1 MTKAAIIVYAG
12 TEQPSDLGRV
22 VNALEAVREFD
33 REGDDVRLLFDG
45 AGVQWVGELADE
57 EHDYHDLY
65 ADVREYARV
74 CDYCASAY
82 GVDEPVEAAGV
93 DRVDEFE
100 GHPSIRT
107 LVAEGYEV
115 ITF

>member
-1 MTKAAIIVYAG
+1 MPKAAIIVYAG

-33 REGDDVRLLFDG
+33 REGDDVNLLFDG
-45 AGVQWVGELADE
+45 AGVQWVGELADPA
-57 EHDYHDLY
+57 HDYHDLY
-65 ADVREYARV
+65 EAVNEYAQV
-74 CDYCASAY
+74 CDYCVSAY
-82 GVDEPVEAAGV
+82 GVDEPVDEAGIE
-93 DRVDEFE
+93 RVDDFE

-107 LVAEGYEV
+107 LVAEGYEI

>member
-22 VNALEAVREFD
+22 VNALEAVKEFD
-33 REGDDVRLLFDG
+33 REGDEVKLLFDG
-45 AGVQWVGELADE
+45 GGVQWVGELADPD
-57 EHDYHDLY
+57 HDYHELY
-65 ADVREYARV
+65 ADVNQHAAV

-82 GVDEPVEAAGV
+82 GVDEPVEAAGLT
-93 DRVDEFE
+93 RVDEFE
-100 GHPSIRT
+100 GHPSIRD
-107 LVAEGYEV
+107 LVADGYEI